1 MPMDEYSQ
9 QLGNDWKSEI
19 PNIIQTQDILL
30 SELSFREESHAREF
44 SELRE
49 AISNESLNSK
59 EAECSAI
66 RLVEL
71 ASTLPELHIAQ
82 VIIRSEAAKTFYNGT
97 RYTEVI
103 KFCDEALGIL
113 EARALQ
119 LGLER
124 RYDERLRFDLL
135 ELLAASHE
143 FDGDDR
149 AALTTWAV
157 LSAATLSAIGESK
170 TDPSYDESAHREFVE
185 EVIENLSEGWFSTVL
200 SVTKSLKSLQKETLD
215 KLMSG
220 AIDAFNSLLIEPVD
234 PSQLLKLAVN
244 SDLVPVFS
252 RVLYLYA
259 CHLSFH
265 GDKLSAENL
274 LSHRYE
280 VVKEYSFLSPSV
292 ENTKLLRTIQTDLI
306 RTRIDRGAI
315 SLATESAKELLL
327 EMPALSQKEL
337 QETLGVIR
345 SVLQSSDEENLAILA
360 PLIRAQFRVSKF
372 PRAWL
377 GVVGDLVE
385 IAIDLR
391 KHKYAR
397 NMLAEINQRVDIESD
412 SSIRSPVRAS
422 LLYSQINCLVKID
435 EKFGVCS
442 DISPLA
448 KKLTKRL
455 ISLIESPSRS
465 FPDRNFHLLMSGN
478 LMLHSLRGETTA
490 RDALMYARR
499 IVQAINTD
507 DLATDQRTLGAL
519 HNFLSA
525 YLELELPDRDDQF
538 ERARTTFSLYSKVF
552 SKDFS
557 KSPDLDN
564 ELISSLAV
572 RFSGVGM
579 QCIGMLPASTNT
591 FQKVASR
598 LQKILPRLLD
608 TIDSESMTV
617 DLLTRK
623 VSLLSDFREVV
634 KMLQGEESASY
645 KEVSLRLESARRAL
659 HYRLE

>member
-1 MPMDEYSQ
+1 MDEFSQ
-9 QLGNDWKSEI
+9 LLGNQWKCEV
-19 PNIIQTQDILL
+19 PNIIDTQEILL
-30 SELSFREESHAREF
+30 AGISFREESHTREF
-44 SELRE
+44 AELRTS
-49 AISNESLNSK
+49 ISNESLSDK
-59 EAECSAI
+59 EAECSAV

-71 ASTLPELHIAQ
+71 VSTLPELHIAQ

-103 KFCDEALGIL
+103 KYCEEALGIL
-113 EARALQ
+113 QGRALHA
-119 LGLER
+119 GLER

-135 ELLAASHE
+135 ELLATSHE
-143 FDGDDR
+143 CDGDDH

-170 TDPSYDESAHREFVE
+170 TDPSYDESAHHEFVE
-185 EVIENLSEGWFSTVL
+185 EVIQNLSEGWFSSVL
-200 SVTKSLKSLQKETLD
+200 SVPKLLKPLQKKTLD
-215 KLMSG
+215 TLMSG
-220 AIDAFNSLLIEPVD
+220 VIDAFNSLLIEPVD
-234 PSQLLKLAVN
+234 HSQLLKLRVN

-280 VVKEYSFLSPSV
+280 VVKEYSSLSPSI
-292 ENTKLLRTIQTDLI
+292 ENTKLQRTSLTDLV
-306 RTRIDRGAI
+306 RTRVDRGAI

-327 EMPALSQKEL
+327 EMPSLSQKEL

-345 SVLQSSDEENLAILA
+345 SVLQSSEEEDIAILA
-360 PLIRAQFRVSKF
+360 PLIRAQFRSSKF
-372 PRAWL
+372 PRSWL

-385 IAIDLR
+385 IAIDLG

-397 NMLAEINQRVDIESD
+397 KMLAEINQRVDIDSD
-412 SSIRSPVRAS
+412 SLIKNPVRAS

-435 EKFGVCS
+435 QKFRIHSEVT
-442 DISPLA
+442 PLA
-448 KKLTKRL
+448 EKLTKRL
-455 ISLIESPSRS
+455 VSLIESPSKS
-465 FPDRNFHLLMSGN
+465 FADRNFHLLMCGN
-478 LMLHSLRGETTA
+478 IMLHSLRAEITA
-490 RDALMYARR
+490 SDALMFARR

-519 HNFLSA
+519 YTFLNA
-525 YLELELPDRDDQF
+525 YLDLELPERNDQF
-538 ERARTTFSLYSKVF
+538 ERALTTFSLYSEVF

-557 KSPDLDN
+557 KSPDLDI

-572 RFSGVGM
+572 QFSGAGM
-579 QCIGMLPASTNT
+579 QCIAMLPAFTSTV
-591 FQKVASR
+591 QKVATS
-598 LQKILPRLLD
+598 LQEILPSVLG

-623 VSLLSDFREVV
+623 VSILSDYAEVV

-645 KEVSLRLESARRAL
+645 KELSLRLESARRAL